1 MIGGLES
8 GGETKAPPPQYVD
21 ALLCNGYSLAFLL
34 LFTATNTIPHGV
46 NDDGNNNNIA
56 V

>member
-1 MIGGLES
+1 VILQHEELLS
-8 GGETKAPPPQYVD
+8 FLFFFQYID

-34 LFTATNTIPHGV
+34 LFTATKTIPH
-46 NDDGNNNNIA
+46 DDDDDDDNNIA